1 MTELAEGV
9 LIGMVLEHDKNDCPF
24 CVSNEKAK
32 PNPVPVSKGEAS
44 WEEDADKLIGN
55 DAGELENN
63 MSTPR
68 PQDWYLE
75 DAVARE
81 LNIATPHKITP
92 NPHHLIPGN
101 EALKQVPTLLP
112 WIFEDKGKIE
122 NDIGYDVNN
131 GENGI
136 WLPSNNSMRGVSWWS
151 GDTQII
157 RKAKYAKSAMKV
169 SGGLFHDRHIDPY
182 SEFVQKILNKI
193 ADRMNG
199 LQAQDPKCPYKVEK
213 GESTR
218 YKPPYALV
226 NRLNGVSR
234 RLSGYLKT
242 SATPTNYIYTSKLV
256 KKAREV

>member
-1 MTELAEGV
+1 MTELTESV
-9 LIGMVLEHDKNDCPF
+9 LIGMVLEHAKKDCPF
-24 CVSNEKAK
+24 CLSNEKAK
-32 PNPVPVSKGEAS
+32 PDPLPVSKDEAS
-44 WEEDADKLIGN
+44 WEEDADKLIDN
-55 DAGELENN
+55 DPGELEKN
-63 MSTPR
+63 MSIPR
-68 PQDWYLE
+68 PQDWFLE
-75 DAVARE
+75 PAVADE
-81 LNIATPHKITP
+81 LNIQKPHKITP

-101 EALKQVPTLLP
+101 EALKQVPTLLL
-112 WIFEDKGKIE
+112 WIFADKGKIE

-151 GDTQII
+151 GDTYII

-169 SGGLFHDRHIDPY
+169 ARGLFHDRHIDPY

-213 GESTR
+213 GQGTR
-218 YKPPYALV
+218 FKPPYALI
-226 NRLNGVSR
+226 NRLNGVSQ
-234 RLSGYLKT
+234 RLSGYLHANAK
-242 SATPTNYIYTSKLV
+242 PTNYIYTSKLV